1 MGKRKEKNK
10 KVRENYVHAAQA
22 VFIRHG
28 YRGATTAQIAV
39 EAGLSEGNLYRHFES
54 KHDLLVK
61 IMHRIYDL
69 YTEMLDEYLG
79 KPNEPL
85 ALIESVFKFHADF
98 IRKFPQEAQVLTRVC
113 PFLLE
118 DKDIPCKTLVSEQ
131 HKMINSTL
139 EKAVQEGVESGQFTN
154 VDVQD
159 TARVL
164 SFLLHG
170 FLRAQLLSR
179 DPKAGALKSKRLIMD
194 FCRRSLEK

>member
-69 YTEMLDEYLG
+69 YTEMLGEYLD
-79 KPNEPL
+79 KPSEPL
-85 ALIESVFKFHADF
+85 AMIEGVFKFYADF
-98 IRKFPQEAQVLTRVC
+98 IRKYPQEAQVLTRVC

-118 DKDIPCKTLVSEQ
+118 DKDIPCKALVSEQ
-131 HKMINSTL
+131 HKMIRSTL
-139 EKAVQEGVESGQFTN
+139 EKAVQDGVESGQF
-154 VDVQD
+154 VDLDVRD

-170 FLRAQLLSR
+170 YLRAQLLSR